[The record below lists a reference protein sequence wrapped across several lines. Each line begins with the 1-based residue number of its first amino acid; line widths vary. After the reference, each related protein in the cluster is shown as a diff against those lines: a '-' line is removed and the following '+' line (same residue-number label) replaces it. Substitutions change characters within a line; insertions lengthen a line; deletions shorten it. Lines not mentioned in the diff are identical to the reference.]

1 MRPAALR
8 PVLAGAALSLAAAL
22 LAGVPAAAGGV
33 PATSA
38 ALVDQPLRVGTYN
51 IRAGVGQAD
60 FEKAVSAFKPMADVI
75 GLQEIG
81 ATDRGTYLA
90 SDSTWGY
97 YRPPA
102 LQQNPILWNRALFDF
117 VGADGVVIAEK
128 RDLGT
133 EHSGDEEKGDSL
145 ATVVRLV
152 QRSTGQQL
160 SFINVHL
167 VRGAVKGG
175 LPAPGKPKLFDLYT
189 DQVAGTVK
197 AIKNE
202 REKSDEV
209 FVLGDFNVG
218 YEADV
223 KRKHRKLP
231 YMKYTG
237 TKKRPGIGL
246 RSMWQGSPL
255 LKKAYGTHNDALI
268 DQVWSTGNSS
278 AEAIVRTIKAS
289 DHSPAVAT
297 YQLPADPGYVPVTGA
312 VGFDA
317 GDLQQSNNEGDGLAR
332 EWDLVYKVTGDSGHG
347 FVDVKI
353 TGADVSTKYQDGGD
367 FIVDLSTFY
376 DDNPNAAAVRLDF
389 QGDRQGEPDVD
400 FTIQLIGSPSATV
413 LPGLDTAT
421 GTMTDDD

>member
-1 MRPAALR
+1 M
-8 PVLAGAALSLAAAL
+8 GAALSLTAAL
-22 LAGVPAAAGGV
+22 LAGIPAGAAPPAAAG
-33 PATSA
+33 A
-38 ALVDQPLRVGTYN
+38 VDQPLRIGTYN
-51 IRAGVGQAD
+51 IRAGVGQGD
-60 FEKAVSAFKPMADVI
+60 FERAVSTFKPMADVI

-117 VGADGVVIAEK
+117 AGAEGVVIADK
-128 RDLGT
+128 RDLGG

-175 LPAPGKPKLFDLYT
+175 LPAPGKPKLFGLYT
-189 DQVAGTVK
+189 DQVAGTVRV
-197 AIKNE
+197 IRDE
-202 REKSDEV
+202 REESDEV
-209 FVLGDFNVG
+209 FVLGDFNAG

-223 KRKHRKLP
+223 KRKHKKLP

-237 TKKRPGIGL
+237 TGKRPGLGL

-255 LKKAYGTHNDALI
+255 LKKSYGTHNDALI

-289 DHSPAVAT
+289 DHVPAVAT
-297 YQLPADPGYVPVTGA
+297 YQLPVDPGYVPVTGV
-312 VGFDA
+312 VGFDPA
-317 GDLQQSNNEGDGLAR
+317 DLQQSNNEGGGLAR
-332 EWDLVYKVTGDSGHG
+332 EWDLVYKVAGDSGHG

-353 TGADVSTKYQDGGD
+353 TGAGVSTKYQDGGD
-367 FIVDLSTFY
+367 FLVDLSTFY

-389 QGDRQGEPDVD
+389 QGDRQDEPNVD
-400 FTIQLIGSPSATV
+400 FTIQLIGSTSATV

-421 GTMTDDD
+421 GTMTNDD